1 MNDLEYK
8 LEKIS
13 DKLTLLETPQSTK
26 QFSEQFHDVPEFAEG
41 DKGFKNLG
49 IMALGGAIAP
59 IASNVLN
66 KFIPVGSLGSV
77 LVGAALK
84 FMVKNNT
91 VQRVGDGMIISGL
104 SVFISNLL
112 AGKVGFGEGGF
123 SNNDDDV
130 AFSEQRIGSVNFG

>member
-13 DKLTLLETPQSTK
+13 DKLTLLESPPASK
-26 QFSEQFHDVPEFAEG
+26 QFSEVDVPEFAES

-77 LVGAALK
+77 LVGAGLK
-84 FMVKNNT
+84 FIVRNNT

-112 AGKVGFGEGGF
+112 AGKVGFGEGMRD
-123 SNNDDDV
+123 NEDV
-130 AFSEQRIGSVNFG
+130 AFSEQRIGAVNFG